1 MRRTTPIAPCLVA
14 LAVALTAALSSVV
27 APPRSLASSEAKP
40 EYDAVV
46 RLVESHYHVKH
57 KGIPFLANASV
68 KTAKVVSSTV
78 RRYSRFVD
86 LKLAVFEDQDFSA
99 GDRAQFHASISHLM
113 RSVWTPLVVV
123 RGHDEGQTYTF
134 TREDGAGKFKV
145 IICVI
150 GERDGTVL
158 EVGLN
163 EEEFCKL
170 LRDPEQETKEIADS
184 ATNQRDDN

>member
-1 MRRTTPIAPCLVA
+1 MRRTTSIALCFAA
-14 LAVALTAALSSVV
+14 LALIA
-27 APPRSLASSEAKP
+27 APPRVSRVSASEKP
-40 EYDAVV
+40 EYDSVV

-78 RRYSRFVD
+78 RHYSRFAD
-86 LKLAVFEDQDFSA
+86 LKLAVFEDQDFSEGNHA
-99 GDRAQFHASISHLM
+99 EFHASISRLM
-113 RSVWTPLVVV
+113 QPLWTPLVVV

-145 IICVI
+145 LVCVI

-163 EEEFCKL
+163 EQEFRKL
-170 LRDPEQETKEIADS
+170 LQDPEQETKNIADS

>member
-1 MRRTTPIAPCLVA
+1 MRRKITSLLLACAA
-14 LAVALTAALSSVV
+14 LALSAPVARTASA
-27 APPRSLASSEAKP
+27 AGDEKP
-40 EYDAVV
+40 EYNSVV

-78 RRYSRFVD
+78 RKYSRFAD
-86 LKLAVFEDQDFSA
+86 LKLAVFEDQDFTG
-99 GDRAQFHASISHLM
+99 GDPAAFHVAIGRLM
-113 RSVWTPLVVV
+113 QPVWTPLVVV
-123 RGHDEGQTYTF
+123 RGREEGQTYTY
-134 TREDGAGKFKV
+134 TREDKGKFKV
-145 IICVI
+145 IIVAL

-163 EEEFCKL
+163 EEEFFKL
-170 LRDPEQETKEIADS
+170 LTNPEQETKNITDS